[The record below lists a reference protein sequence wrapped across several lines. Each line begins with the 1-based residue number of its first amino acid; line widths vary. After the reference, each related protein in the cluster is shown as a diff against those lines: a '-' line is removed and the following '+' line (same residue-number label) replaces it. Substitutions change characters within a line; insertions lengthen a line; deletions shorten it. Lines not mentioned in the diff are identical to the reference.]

1 MERAA
6 MGAMLATRDIRRKVG
21 GGGTCREME
30 KAAMGAVLTTRGGVG
45 QGQRAQ
51 GDGEGSDGGRS
62 PPEEAG
68 MGERER
74 ERGGRETKRNEG
86 GVREF

>member
-1 MERAA
+1 MERVA
-6 MGAMLATRDIRRKVG
+6 MGAVLATRDTRRKVD

-30 KAAMGAVLTTRGGVG
+30 KVAMGAVLTVRGGIG

-68 MGERER
+68 RQ
-74 ERGGRETKRNEG
+74 RGTKEA
-86 GVREF
+86 